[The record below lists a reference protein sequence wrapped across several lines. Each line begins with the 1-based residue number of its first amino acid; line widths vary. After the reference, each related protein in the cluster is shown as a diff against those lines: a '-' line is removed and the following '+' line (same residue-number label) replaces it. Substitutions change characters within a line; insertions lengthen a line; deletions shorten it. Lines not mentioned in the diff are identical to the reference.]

1 MVRIR
6 GKAVWFFMPAL
17 TDILI
22 GGKPFECF
30 ESLREVIGH
39 QKGMQMLFQMVMS
52 LVVIFFH
59 SGVFKRAVH
68 AFHLTIG
75 PGMVSF
81 GEAML
86 DAILLADA
94 IENMME
100 GVLIALA
107 VGELNTIIS

>member
-1 MVRIR
+1 
-6 GKAVWFFMPAL
+6 
-17 TDILI
+17 
-22 GGKPFECF
+22 
-30 ESLREVIGH
+30 
-39 QKGMQMLFQMVMS
+39 MQFQVVMG
-52 LVVIFFH
+52 LVVILFH
-59 SGVFKRAVH
+59 RSVFKRAVH

-100 GVLIALA
+100 GVLIALTI
-107 VGELNTIIS
+107 GELDAVIGEHGVDLVGYGSNQVP